1 MKLPHKPG
9 TAWIKLLIAGGIA
22 GLMCI
27 LVLSSLP
34 AGNVYAQQPTG
45 NIPTVTGTP
54 SGPYVTVYSDQTFID
69 VYSGPSN
76 YDYEKIG
83 IMAAGTSAPALGFSQ
98 DGNWI
103 KVIYLGVSDGV
114 GWVYAPFVRISSGG
128 LPKLSAPPTAA
139 PQTTPTLNP
148 TFVAAYG
155 LQVVPTRLPTYTPP
169 VPLKLPTFAPNAGG
183 TSKVPYGLIILVLA
197 LIGILGAVIS
207 FLRGN
212 R

>member
-1 MKLPHKPG
+1 MKSPLRSGKG
-9 TAWIKLLIAGGIA
+9 WIKLLIAGGMA
-22 GLMCI
+22 GLMSI

-34 AGNVYAQQPTG
+34 IGNVYAQQPTG
-45 NIPTVTGTP
+45 NVPTVTGTP
-54 SGPYVTVYSDQTFID
+54 TGPYVTVYCDQTFID
-69 VYSGPSN
+69 VYAGPSS

-83 IMAAGTSAPALGFSQ
+83 IMAAGTSAPALGYSQ
-98 DGNWI
+98 DNNWI
-103 KVIYLGVSDGV
+103 EIVYLGVPNAV
-114 GWVYAPFVRISSGG
+114 GWVYAPFVSITPGS

-139 PQTTPTLNP
+139 PLTTPTLNP

-169 VPLKLPTFAPNAGG
+169 IPLKLPTFAPNAGG
-183 TSKVPYGLIILVLA
+183 ASKIPYGLVIVVLA
-197 LIGILGAVIS
+197 MIGILGAVIS